1 MATLHRF
8 DSMSSLRRK
17 ILGIWQVQI
26 KGVLLGSGTGV
37 DAGTVDVALRGDH
50 GLVAQELH
58 QRVDADIRIGE
69 FGGEGVAQAAWQPF
83 VDISGYPRSVDS
95 RSA

>member
-1 MATLHRF
+1 MRIAC
-8 DSMSSLRRK
+8 SAVSSVLNSSPP
-17 ILGIWQVQI
+17 W
-26 KGVLLGSGTGV
+26 VLLGSGTGV

-69 FGGEGVAQAAWQPF
+69 FGGEGVAQAAWQLF
-83 VDISGYPRSVDS
+83 VDISGYPRSFDS